1 MFKFQGTR
9 RIPSTIF
16 LKGQIMTYTY
26 HNPTI
31 IEFGQ
36 NKIESITNYIPKN
49 AKVLFVYGGGSIKKN
64 GVYEQVIKVLE
75 EYEFLE
81 FSGVEP
87 NPTIETMNKAVKL
100 VKEENVSFV
109 LAVGGGS
116 VIDGCKYLVA
126 SALYEGDGWDF
137 LDGTSEPKKALPLGV
152 VLTLPATGS
161 ESNCGTVVSRKATN
175 EKRFFFSPLIFPTFS
190 VLDPSVMS
198 SLDDRQLANGLVD
211 AFVHTC
217 EQYIT
222 YPNDSLLHDGY
233 SETILRGLVELA
245 RNWDKR
251 DTYNWHENLM
261 LLANQALN
269 GFIGSGVPQDWAT
282 HMIGHEL
289 TAFYGLDHG
298 RSLAVV
304 QPQLLRVMFEDK
316 KEKLLQMGKNIF
328 NIESAE
334 QTIEKIEELYNS
346 LGVSTNLND
355 YEIDDKVISNVTSAL
370 EKHGMTAIGER
381 QNIGLDK
388 VEEILTLTMK

>member
-1 MFKFQGTR
+1 
-9 RIPSTIF
+9 
-16 LKGQIMTYTY
+16 MTYTY
-26 HNPTI
+26 HNPTV
-31 IEFGQ
+31 IEFGK
-36 NKIESITNYIPKN
+36 NKIESITNYIPKDS
-49 AKVLFVYGGGSIKKN
+49 KVLFVFGGGSIKKN
-64 GVYEQVIKVLE
+64 GVYEQVVKALE
-75 EYEFLE
+75 GYDFLE

-87 NPTIETMNKAVKL
+87 NPTVETMNKAVKL
-100 VKEENVSFV
+100 VKEENIDFV

-126 SALYEGDGWDF
+126 AALYDGDAWDF
-137 LDGTSEPKKALPLGV
+137 LDGSAQPKEALPLGAI
-152 VLTLPATGS
+152 LTLPATGS
-161 ESNCGTVVSRKATN
+161 ESNSGTVVSRKETN
-175 EKRFFFSPLIFPTFS
+175 EKRYFFSPFIFPKFA

-222 YPNDSLLHDGY
+222 CPNESLLHDGY
-233 SETILRGLVELA
+233 SETILKGLVSLA
-245 RNWDKR
+245 KDWDKR
-251 DTYNWHENLM
+251 DTYNWQENLM

-269 GFIGSGVPQDWAT
+269 GFIGSGVAQDWAT

-316 KEKLLQMGKNIF
+316 KEKLLQMGENVF
-328 NIESAE
+328 NINDAQE
-334 QTIEKIEELYNS
+334 TIEKIEELYHS

-355 YEIDDKVISNVTSAL
+355 YGIDDKVVSNVTSAL
-370 EKHGMTAIGER
+370 EKHGMTALGEN
-381 QNIGLDK
+381 QNITLDK
-388 VEEILTLTMK
+388 VEEILNLAIK